1 MVLNEGT
8 SRKKALANSIDRSST
23 HKRFLMVGEI
33 RLEGQILL
41 GERWKKGEIEF
52 ISSVDAYRGGAH
64 LGSGV
69 HQFILRV
76 TRTTISKLF
85 SRSSNRHHPG
95 QAGGSDPAARDTIQP
110 PGKHRLAAW
119 EMGFGSRL
127 TGGETPRV
135 MLPSTTRNPRI
146 TRIVSTALQRGSWR
160 CGLGFASRNIS
171 LRPVP

>member
-41 GERWKKGEIEF
+41 GERWKKREIEF

-85 SRSSNRHHPG
+85 SRSSNRHHPAR
-95 QAGGSDPAARDTIQP
+95 QEDPILQP
-110 PGKHRLAAW
+110 GTLSSLQGNTGLLPGKW
-119 EMGFGSRL
+119 
-127 TGGETPRV
+127 
-135 MLPSTTRNPRI
+135 
-146 TRIVSTALQRGSWR
+146 VSGRG
-160 CGLGFASRNIS
+160 
-171 LRPVP
+171 